1 MHAAAITIAPMIQF
15 ARTMNAWF
23 VNVLR
28 HTFAM
33 IIGSV
38 SVPIHAAT
46 TMTAAMAGNAWTM
59 NAGDVIVLRHTF
71 AMIIGNNV
79 SVRTSVA
86 ATMTVRMEPWV
97 IVVRTIFATIR
108 NFKVAMI

>member
-1 MHAAAITIAPMIQF
+1 MNAGVVNVLRHTFVMIIGNASVPMHAAAITIAPMIQF

-28 HTFAM
+28 HTF
-33 IIGSV
+33 
-38 SVPIHAAT
+38 
-46 TMTAAMAGNAWTM
+46 AWTM